1 MTGEKRTGRP
11 AAACGT
17 YAGYQRHRARG
28 EPTCVECKAAN
39 ASYVRARRATPRG
52 RQAARDAVSAQG
64 RALRALASR
73 HPNEYQLLYAEA
85 LRAIQERRRNE
96 ETP

>member
-1 MTGEKRTGRP
+1 MTGEERTGRP

-39 ASYVRARRATPRG
+39 ASYVRARRATPQG
-52 RQAARDAVSAQG
+52 RQSARDAVSAQG

-73 HPNEYQLLYAEA
+73 HPSEYRQLYVRA
-85 LRAIQERRRNE
+85 LADIVDARATTGE
-96 ETP
+96 